1 MFFGTL
7 VSHSPL
13 HMCAHTHIN
22 THVCVHTSV
31 ISWVG
36 KYCCKEHPKRGLWK
50 ETMEGLMFHR
60 RHGSFWLWEKSY
72 WLGIRK
78 SEILGRLFHSA
89 AVCYKAKHHFSA
101 PSFLIHIWGKLERA
115 DGRASQAIGTDSTK
129 ALREGHVQYNQE
141 PRGKQKREW
150 VSQLVWTLALF
161 IANWRTASWNRD
173 APPSDSGF
181 ARTVWLLHCEETRH
195 GHGSV
200 GSAGEIMVQSRWNL
214 MVARTREL

>member
-1 MFFGTL
+1 MDGQWHEGKSNLQEMFFGTL

-141 PRGKQKREW
+141 PRGKQKRER
-150 VSQLVWTLALF
+150 VSQLYGL
-161 IANWRTASWNRD
+161 
-173 APPSDSGF
+173 
-181 ARTVWLLHCEETRH
+181 WLY
-195 GHGSV
+195 S
-200 GSAGEIMVQSRWNL
+200 
-214 MVARTREL
+214 